1 MSRKTIISIVYK
13 ALPGPAR
20 GRSGEL
26 AAVQHESNDDT
37 QTNIQIYSYISFI
50 IDILCKLC
58 SYLGRGTAATVVGSL
73 TWQLRNPLL
82 LHYLYHSFNACLVV
96 EANASACLLAFTGLE
111 AATLASSHSTKIL
124 LLFIIFQ

>member
-20 GRSGEL
+20 PAAGSLQRSNTNL
-26 AAVQHESNDDT
+26 TTT

-58 SYLGRGTAATVVGSL
+58 SYVGRGTAATVVGSL

-96 EANASACLLAFTGLE
+96 EANASACLRAFNGLE